1 MKKTLSLILA
11 IILTFS
17 MGTLAFAGEAVALT
31 KDEAKAKAVEHVN
44 YDSEVSLATYAL
56 SGTFNDDIQGT
67 VEVYNVTSTLV
78 LKTGRTVTYYTVVD
92 KYSGKIYYQKATIVD
107 LPSLFDL
114 TEETALSLAIEV
126 LGLNESNTS
135 VLSTNGTEGKAPFSF
150 VLVEGFSQKYECTVK
165 KGDLLSVV
173 VDDIKVSKYTVES
186 SDDISASNIIQKI
199 VLIFKV
205 LIAKLNP
212 ANLLDKISANDLLKV
227 FQFLAG

>member
-17 MGTLAFAGEAVALT
+17 MSTLAFAGEAVALT
-31 KDEAKAKAVEHVN
+31 KDEAKAKAVEHIN

-92 KYSGKIYYQKATIVD
+92 KYNGKIYYQKATIMD

-114 TEETALSLAIEV
+114 TEETAGQFISFDAYIDSANSSSKGYVYVSEELGNTGTEIFNTKGNNVTSNSLYYLEKGKVYYIYFKYNFFV
-126 LGLNESNTS
+126 HIDIYISYIVIIIITSINPVIIIVCSS
-135 VLSTNGTEGKAPFSF
+135 VLI
-150 VLVEGFSQKYECTVK
+150 C
-165 KGDLLSVV
+165 
-173 VDDIKVSKYTVES
+173 I
-186 SDDISASNIIQKI
+186 
-199 VLIFKV
+199 
-205 LIAKLNP
+205 
-212 ANLLDKISANDLLKV
+212 
-227 FQFLAG
+227 